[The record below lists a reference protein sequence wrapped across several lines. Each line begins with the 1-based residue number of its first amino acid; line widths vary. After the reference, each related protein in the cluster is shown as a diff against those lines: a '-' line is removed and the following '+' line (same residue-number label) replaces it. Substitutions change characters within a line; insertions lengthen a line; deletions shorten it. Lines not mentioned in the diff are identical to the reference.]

1 MSNEGIFLRN
11 ASGLVK
17 TAGAWELFVFNLGLI
32 SVGIAVT
39 LMHFYVP
46 ANYPG
51 ASLPAAELLAGLLM
65 GCIAFAFWAW
75 TVTIPRSGGIYAFV
89 SRGMNP
95 TIGFTVSFVD
105 SLTWLFYNALAASYV
120 TAIGLAP
127 GLFVYGQLT
136 ENKNLVNLAITL
148 NEPIAQFVIGCLA
161 IAIST
166 ILIVVGMRAFF
177 RVQSAILLIALAGSV
192 IAIAVLSGAVPGE
205 VQSTFVNAFQGVAS
219 KVSDLSKI
227 APTTSAPVSP
237 TATALALV
245 WPLLSFVGCI
255 FSINIGGEVQQARRS
270 QAIGIFGSIAF
281 AVILLMVLSY
291 LGDRAFGLEFQASV
305 GKMHA
310 DDPLPLPPY
319 FSLLAAL
326 ATKSPLL
333 ALAICT
339 GFLAWAFLWI
349 PATLVYSARAFMAW
363 SFDRV
368 APSWLGYVHDRFHT
382 PVNALVTA
390 AILNVVFLALFLF
403 STFFGTLVLVLAAM
417 IAWIPTM
424 IAAILFPYLR
434 PHLYNGTPLAAKH
447 PLGLPYLTIAGT
459 VGLIATLII
468 FWMLLNDPIAAGD
481 DAKTISVIGG
491 LFASGLIWFL
501 VANIVRRKQG
511 LSLAR
516 AYQEIPI
523 E

>member
-1 MSNEGIFLRN
+1 MNNEGTFLRN
-11 ASGLVK
+11 TSGLVK

-32 SVGIAVT
+32 SVGIALT

-51 ASLPAAELLAGLLM
+51 ASLPVAELLAGLLM
-65 GCIAFAFWAW
+65 ASIAFAFWAW

-127 GLFVYGQLT
+127 GLFVYGWLT
-136 ENKNLVNLAITL
+136 GNAGLVNLAIAL
-148 NEPIAQFVIGCLA
+148 NEPLAQFVVGCLV
-161 IAIST
+161 IGIST
-166 ILIVVGMRAFF
+166 MLVIVGMRAFF
-177 RVQSAILLIALAGSV
+177 RVQSVILLIALAGTV
-192 IAIAVLSGAVPGE
+192 VAGAVLSGAVPGD
-205 VQSTFVNAFQGVAS
+205 VQTNFVNAFQAS
-219 KVSDLSKI
+219 APKVSELSKI
-227 APTTSAPVSP
+227 ASTAAEPASP
-237 TATALALV
+237 TGTVLALV

-255 FSINIGGEVQQARRS
+255 FSVSIGGEVQQARRS
-270 QAIGIFGSIAF
+270 QAIGIFGSIAL
-281 AVILLMVLSY
+281 AVVLLMVLSY
-291 LGDRAFGLEFQASV
+291 LGDRVFSLEFQAAI
-305 GKMHA
+305 GKMHS
-310 DDPLPLPPY
+310 DEPLPLPPY

-333 ALAICT
+333 ALTICT
-339 GFLAWAFLWI
+339 GFLAWAILWI

-368 APSWLGYVHDRFHT
+368 APSWLGYVHERFHT

-424 IAAILFPYLR
+424 VAAILFPYLR
-434 PHLYNGTPLAAKH
+434 PQLYNGTPLAEKRL
-447 PLGLPYLTIAGT
+447 LGLPFLSVAGAI
-459 VGLIATLII
+459 GLVATSII
-468 FWMLLNDPIAAGD
+468 FFMLLNDPVAAGN
-481 DAKTISVIGG
+481 DAKTLSVIGA
-491 LFASGLIWFL
+491 LFASGLVWFL

-516 AYQEIPI
+516 AYREIPI